1 MTFLYF
7 RGAEYRPTVKQRQSP
22 ASYVISAILQD
33 NGRPFGKTS
42 HTPIGSYY
50 ISQAQY
56 MKNKFTM
63 ECVNEK
69 PKVGS
74 PDDIRVWGQ

>member
-1 MTFLYF
+1 MTPLCS
-7 RGAEYRPTVKQRQSP
+7 RGAEYRPIVKQRQSP
-22 ASYVISAILQD
+22 TSYAISAILQD
-33 NGRPFGKTS
+33 NGKPFGKTS

-56 MKNKFTM
+56 VKNKFTM
-63 ECVNEK
+63 ACVNEK